1 MKVVLLED
9 IKGTGKKGDIKD
21 VSDGYARNFLL
32 PKKMAQELTS
42 TLLNDINNKK
52 NADTHRK
59 QMELEQATKDRD
71 LLEGQAYVIKA
82 KSGTGGRLFG
92 SVTTKEVAQAIKD
105 KSNIDIDRKKIVL
118 ETDIKT
124 YGRYDVT
131 IKIHTGIV
139 ANVYIFVEA

>member
-21 VSDGYARNFLL
+21 VSDGYARNYLL
-32 PKKMAQELTS
+32 PKKLAKELTAS
-42 TLLNDINNKK
+42 LQNDIENK
-52 NADTHRK
+52 RK
-59 QMELEQATKDRD
+59 AEERKQQMELEQAHKDRD

-92 SVTTKEVAQAIKD
+92 SVTTKEIATAILN
-105 KSNIDIDRKKIVL
+105 KSAIDIDRRRIVL
-118 ETDIKT
+118 ESDIKQ

-131 IKIHTGIV
+131 VKFKQGISAKIYV
-139 ANVYIFVEA
+139 FVEA